1 MSAYLED
8 EERSGRVLNEKFP
21 KRRNLHA
28 KIVLSPFH
36 LRFNERLRGMAARI
50 QIECVFLIIGEIEQT
65 ELNVLSALSRHESKL
80 LEVEPVMHAVLTIM
94 SREETHII
102 CGQSQRTDGGVAT
115 VRGGDNMNRVRLVHV

>member
-8 EERSGRVLNEKFP
+8 EERSGRVLNEKLP

-36 LRFNERLRGMAARI
+36 LRFNERLRGM
-50 QIECVFLIIGEIEQT
+50 QIECVVLIIGEIEQT

-80 LEVEPVMHAVLTIM
+80 LEVEPVMHAVLSIM

>member
-8 EERSGRVLNEKFP
+8 EERSGCVLNEKLP

-28 KIVLSPFH
+28 KIVLSPLH
-36 LRFNERLRGMAARI
+36 LRFDERLRGVAARI
-50 QIECVFLIIGEIEQT
+50 QVVRIFLIVGEIEQT
-65 ELNVLSALSRHESKL
+65 ELNVLSVLSRHKPKL

-94 SREETHII
+94 SREETHIV